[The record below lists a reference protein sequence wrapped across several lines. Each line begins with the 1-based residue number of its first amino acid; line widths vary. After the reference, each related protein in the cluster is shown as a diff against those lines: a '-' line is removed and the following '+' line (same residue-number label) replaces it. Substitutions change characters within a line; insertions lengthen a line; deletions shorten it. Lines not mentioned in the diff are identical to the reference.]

1 MSNESDDHPL
11 AKWTTGN
18 LLGLFGF
25 VAMIVTGWANLSD
38 RLTKV
43 EAQSDSHIR
52 TYSELRGEL
61 REVNANLVR
70 LMVANGVKP
79 EGGGE

>member
-1 MSNESDDHPL
+1 MSNESDDRPL
-11 AKWTTGN
+11 EKWTTGN

-52 TYSELRGEL
+52 TDSELRGEL